1 MKNEISGMAEAVKA
15 VEAVEALERRVNSLG
30 GGSHATVQINGS
42 GALAIAGLWV
52 SALLLVIAAA
62 LSFVA
67 WQQAQSLDRQMTE
80 LRMRVD
86 MAEGRAAIADAKL
99 RKLEK

>member
-1 MKNEISGMAEAVKA
+1 MKSEINDMAEAVKA
-15 VEAVEALERRVNSLG
+15 LEDLDRRVSSLS
-30 GGSHATVQINGS
+30 GGSHASVQINGS

-86 MAEGRAAIADAKL
+86 MAEGRAAITDAKL

>member
-1 MKNEISGMAEAVKA
+1 MNEIRGIREAVQA
-15 VEAVEALERRVNSLG
+15 VERRVNGMS

-62 LSFVA
+62 MAFVSWQTAGQLAAENKRLS
-67 WQQAQSLDRQMTE
+67 D
-80 LRMRVD
+80 RVD
-86 MAEGRAAIADAKL
+86 MLEARTFAAETGIRQMRAKP
-99 RKLEK
+99 

>member
-1 MKNEISGMAEAVKA
+1 MNEIRGIREAVQA
-15 VEAVEALERRVNSLG
+15 VERRVNSMG

-62 LSFVA
+62 MAFVC

-86 MAEGRAAIADAKL
+86 MAEGRAAITDAKL
-99 RKLEK
+99 RKLGK